1 MFLPGT
7 ESDYDNVSGS
17 FMPKLLSS
25 FTDPPRRNHPRRLR
39 LEELEVRVLPA
50 VLAGGD
56 VSAFAELVSR
66 NIPQTD
72 PPQITAD
79 TGEKLKISLV
89 VSYSPAS
96 VSQTDTLEKSVTAAQ
111 SDDILY
117 TQIWIKNADGSPLA
131 AVGGYLDLVYTDSVF
146 EVGLFTPSDL
156 YPNMATYSMT
166 DVPGRVTMVGGMCDP
181 GTTSLAVDSWAL
193 LGTVSFM
200 VTGHG
205 VGTILTATP
214 TYGGSESELFNIAR
228 LDVGSLA
235 SSEIAFGSAE
245 VTVAG
250 GEEQLAA
257 PAITTGKDVYVSCG
271 ANRHYIQWGAVANVS
286 GYEVQYAVGGAAW
299 TTVSADGTG
308 VEIRGLSYG
317 ADVTYR
323 VRALGDGISYTDSD
337 WSRTRTFNVCPM
349 DINNDGDISM
359 SDYTL
364 LGASWLSGEGE
375 EEYRYY
381 ADIDGD
387 GDVSMS
393 DYTLLS
399 LNWLLEAGDDDLT
412 YPRAVRALAT
422 GDELFFSPFD
432 EVIDLF

>member
-1 MFLPGT
+1 
-7 ESDYDNVSGS
+7 
-17 FMPKLLSS
+17 MPKLLSS

-79 TGEKLKISLV
+79 TGEKLEISLV

-214 TYGGSESELFNIAR
+214 TYGGSESEIFNIAR

-250 GEEQLAA
+250 EGEQLAA
-257 PAITTGKDVYVSCG
+257 PAITTGTRGVYVSYG
-271 ANRHYIQWGAVANVS
+271 ANRHYIQWSAVAHAS
-286 GYEVQYAVGGAAW
+286 SYEVQYTADGNAW
-299 TTVSADGTG
+299 STVAADGTAA
-308 VEIRGLSYG
+308 VIRGLAYG

-323 VRALGDGISYTDSD
+323 VRALGDGVSYTDSD
-337 WSRTRTFNVCPM
+337 WSRTKTFNVCPM
-349 DINNDGDISM
+349 DINNDGDIGGLDRNILAVSW
-359 SDYTL
+359 
-364 LGASWLSGEGE
+364 GAEEGDD
-375 EEYRYY
+375 EYRFY
-381 ADIDGD
+381 ADINADGD
-387 GDVSMS
+387 IGGLDRNFLGS
-393 DYTLLS
+393 
-399 LNWLLEAGDDDLT
+399 NWGAEAGDDDLT